1 MFINIQKV
9 DIIVFP
15 QINLFLFCSQ
25 FIKYL
30 CKDLSKI
37 LNIGI
42 WMPIDHTYYDVFIF
56 GFILITSI
64 NRLSMFW

>member
-9 DIIVFP
+9 DIIVST

-30 CKDLSKI
+30 CEVRSKI
-37 LNIGI
+37 WNIGI
-42 WMPIDHTYYDVFIF
+42 
-56 GFILITSI
+56 
-64 NRLSMFW
+64 